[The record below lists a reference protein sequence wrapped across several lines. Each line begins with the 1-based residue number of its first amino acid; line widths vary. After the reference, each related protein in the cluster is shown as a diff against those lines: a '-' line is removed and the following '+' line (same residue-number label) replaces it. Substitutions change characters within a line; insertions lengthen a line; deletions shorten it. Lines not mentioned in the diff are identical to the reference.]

1 MREVKPTQKPVPSSD
16 IKDLFFNS
24 GLLDI
29 WATSL
34 ERKYI
39 DRFGNCHLTA
49 AGMEWLFK
57 ELIEKFKVDMNTA
70 IVAAGYI
77 TIDSFQQGA
86 DLPNNELTQR
96 NHILRDETTGEYYRW
111 DGDLPKQVPAGSIP
125 QSTGG
130 IGKGAWISVGDAS
143 LRGDLTSENGIL
155 LISKAIIE
163 CDTVSIAKNIA
174 GMNEGRK
181 VRTYKHNVDVVSE
194 WIYTKQKPTGNEF
207 YIDAIDG
214 YLILLTPNFASAGV
228 KSGDYS
234 PESAWH
240 NRNTIMRLMRDSR
253 FNKFSFGGVGKFYI
267 LGSVIPNRNNITLE
281 IEEGVEV
288 VGRYDDPS
296 IPESTEFQRGEMFGF
311 PICSSYDAGNLDV
324 TDDVNDITVIINGS
338 ASTEYNEIHSRKNNN
353 NVIGFIRSNNCVVK
367 GNGGI
372 DSSDHKGVCFDGD
385 AVNCHID
392 LAYILNTKNEPLQMK
407 GKFSAGIRNKC
418 TSRVGRIET
427 TFGGGNPRVVAFVS
441 GCSHDVTIDKF
452 DYYSES
458 SQPVL
463 VGAFGAHSVNVKL
476 GEVGGASQLV
486 RMYNTNK
493 VRLSADV
500 VSKTPSLVVRA
511 GDELNTA
518 HDVVIEN
525 IKAVDNVLT
534 SAYAEEAGIQGAT
547 RFVTINNCDFFPAST
562 SFKYLAA
569 VINPISKSI
578 YNNTSRSGMNIV
590 EYNPIIGRQSRNVIT
605 AGART
610 FIYDAALPDFNYS
623 SINLLV
629 RNSSGAT
636 YSLDVNIKARLDS
649 GVSGATFSVGG
660 VIVDTV
666 LSGLKMTI
674 STTTEGASF
683 TACTPFN

>member
-1 MREVKPTQKPVPSSD
+1 MSNCENYVSEED
-16 IKDLFFNS
+16 IRALKESEQHIEHVARSRNTMGGKVLSVTDTIRGESVTNRTLDGLEKLYTNKIESLGYQQMGDYETGINITARDQIVFYNGSWYMYRGELPHVTSGVTLPDDGGIWSETNPS
-24 GLLDI
+24 GLWVDI
-29 WATSL
+29 GLGGLKS
-34 ERKYI
+34 
-39 DRFGNCHLTA
+39 
-49 AGMEWLFK
+49 
-57 ELIEKFKVDMNTA
+57 ELASVGGVLLVNGA
-70 IVAAGYI
+70 IV
-77 TIDSFQQGA
+77 
-86 DLPNNELTQR
+86 
-96 NHILRDETTGEYYRW
+96 
-111 DGDLPKQVPAGSIP
+111 
-125 QSTGG
+125 
-130 IGKGAWISVGDAS
+130 
-143 LRGDLTSENGIL
+143 
-155 LISKAIIE
+155 E
-163 CDTVSIAKNIA
+163 CDSVSIAQSILNIK
-174 GMNEGRK
+174 EGTK
-181 VRTYKHNVDVVSE
+181 IRTYKHNVNVISDWV
-194 WIYTKQKPTGNEF
+194 YTKSKPASTTF
-207 YIDAIDG
+207 YLDATDG
-214 YLILLTPNFASAGV
+214 YLVLLTPNFASAGV
-228 KSGDYS
+228 IAGSFT

-240 NRNTIMRLMRDSR
+240 NRNVMMRLTRDTR
-253 FNKFSFGGVGKFYI
+253 FNSFNFGCVGKFYVLSSI
-267 LGSVIPNRNNITLE
+267 IPNRNNIRITVDN
-281 IEEGVEV
+281 GVELI
-288 VGRYDDPS
+288 GRYDDPS
-296 IPESTEFQRGEMFGF
+296 IPESTTFQRGEMLGLS
-311 PICSSYDAGNLDV
+311 ICSGYDSGNLAV
-324 TDDVNDITVIINGS
+324 TDDVNNTHIIINGS
-338 ASTEYNEIHSRKNNN
+338 ASTEYSASHSREFNN
-353 NVIGFIRSNNCVVK
+353 NVVGYTRSNNCTVT
-367 GNGGI
+367 GFGGVN
-372 DSSDHKGVCFDGD
+372 SSDNKGVCFDGD

-392 LAYILNTKNEPLQMK
+392 LAYILNTKNEPFQMK

-458 SQPVL
+458 NLPVL
-463 VGAFGAHSVNVKL
+463 VGAFGAHTVNVKL

-511 GDELNTA
+511 GDELNIA

-562 SFKYLAA
+562 SFKYLAT
-569 VINPISKSI
+569 VINPTSKSI
-578 YNNTSRSGMNIV
+578 YNNTSRIGMNIV
-590 EYNPIIGRQSRNVIT
+590 EYNPIIGKQSRNVIT

-610 FIYDAALPDFNYS
+610 FVYDAALPDFNYS

-683 TACTPFN
+683 TACVPFN